1 MRSFSE
7 RNEKMNMNK
16 VLFGLASAACVACV
30 TGCRTP
36 TTRIDLRNDTGAQ
49 VAAIDYR
56 DLQEAASAMLQ
67 SLLRSGR
74 LDRTDGQMYVLAI
87 GKVKNDTMQRFDTDT
102 LTSYITEELM
112 NSGKVMVTSAM
123 ADSAD
128 NRDNMVYGARSV
140 RGNAEF
146 NQATV
151 AKTGQLVAPTHS
163 LFGKIIQR
171 EIHMD
176 NGDKQIEYYFQLR
189 ITEIASGLQWWQKQH
204 LIGKRTDGRTPTW

>member
-1 MRSFSE
+1 MKKILSGFA
-7 RNEKMNMNK
+7 
-16 VLFGLASAACVACV
+16 LAAMAVV
-30 TGCRTP
+30 ITGCATP
-36 TTRIDLRNDTGAQ
+36 TTRIDTRNDRGPQ
-49 VAAIDYR
+49 VAGLDYR

-67 SLLRSGR
+67 SLFRSGR
-74 LDRTDGQMYVLAI
+74 LDRTDGQAYVMTV
-87 GKVKNDTMQRFDTDT
+87 GKVKNDTPQRFDTDT

-123 ADSAD
+123 AASAD
-128 NRDNMVYGARSV
+128 NRDEMVNAARSV

-163 LFGKIIQR
+163 IYGKIIQR
-171 EIHMD
+171 EIRMD

-189 ITEIASGLQWWQKQH
+189 IVELATGLQWWQKQH